1 MSDLSTADYPPKI
14 ESKECKRT
22 FMTLFKLFSTISLII
37 LLSLSV
43 QVSADEI
50 DDYRIS
56 ADDQISVIVFNET
69 DLSVDKVRVS
79 GNGTISMPLL
89 GQVTIEGHT
98 VTEVEQKI
106 TELLLAGYLKK
117 PNITVS
123 ITEYRPFYIN
133 GEVDKPGSYPYK
145 KGLTVEKA
153 VALAGGFT
161 ERASRTTISLESEND
176 KQLMK
181 AVALSDKIK
190 PGDVI
195 TVSESFF

>member
-1 MSDLSTADYPPKI
+1 MN
-14 ESKECKRT
+14 
-22 FMTLFKLFSTISLII
+22 LFKFFLTISLAIV
-37 LLSLSV
+37 LSLSA
-43 QVSADEI
+43 QVSANEI
-50 DDYRIS
+50 DDYQIS

-69 DLSVDKVRVS
+69 DLGVNKVRVS

-89 GQVTIEGHT
+89 GQVAIEGHT

-106 TELLLAGYLKK
+106 TVLLLDGYLKK
-117 PNITVS
+117 PNVTVT

-161 ERASRTTISLESEND
+161 ERASKRTISLVSESD
-176 KQLMK
+176 KRFVK
-181 AVALSDKIK
+181 AVALSDTIK

>member
-1 MSDLSTADYPPKI
+1 MKL
-14 ESKECKRT
+14 
-22 FMTLFKLFSTISLII
+22 LKLFLTISLAVV
-37 LLSLSV
+37 LSLSA
-43 QVSADEI
+43 QVFADDI

-56 ADDQISVIVFNET
+56 ADDQISVIVFNEA
-69 DLSVDKVRVS
+69 DLSVNKVRVS

-89 GQVTIEGHT
+89 GQVAIEGHT

-106 TELLLAGYLKK
+106 TTLLLDGYLKK
-117 PNITVS
+117 PNVTVT

-161 ERASRTTISLESEND
+161 ERASKKTISLVSESD
-176 KQLMK
+176 KRFVK
-181 AVALSDKIK
+181 AVALNETIK
-190 PGDVI
+190 PGDVV

>member
-1 MSDLSTADYPPKI
+1 MK
-14 ESKECKRT
+14 
-22 FMTLFKLFSTISLII
+22 LFKLFLTISLAIV
-37 LLSLSV
+37 LSLSA
-43 QVSADEI
+43 QASADEV
-50 DDYRIS
+50 DDYQIS

-69 DLSVDKVRVS
+69 DLGVNKVRVS

-89 GQVTIEGHT
+89 GQVAIEGHT

-106 TELLLAGYLKK
+106 TTLLLDGYLKK
-117 PNITVS
+117 PNVTVT

-161 ERASRTTISLESEND
+161 ERASKKTISLVSEND
-176 KQLMK
+176 KRFVK
-181 AVALSDKIK
+181 AVALNDTIK
-190 PGDVI
+190 PGDVV

>member
-1 MSDLSTADYPPKI
+1 MK
-14 ESKECKRT
+14 
-22 FMTLFKLFSTISLII
+22 LFKLFLTISLAIAMSI
-37 LLSLSV
+37 AS
-43 QVSADEI
+43 QASANEI

-69 DLSVDKVRVS
+69 DLSVNKVRVS

-89 GQVTIEGHT
+89 GQVAIEGHT
-98 VTEVEQKI
+98 VTEVEKKI
-106 TELLLAGYLKK
+106 TTLLLDGYLKN
-117 PNITVS
+117 PNVTVS

-133 GEVDKPGSYPYK
+133 GEIKKPGSYPYI
-145 KGLTVEKA
+145 KGLTIEKA

-161 ERASRTTISLESEND
+161 ERASKTTVSLVSEND
-176 KQLMK
+176 KRYIK
-181 AVALSDKIK
+181 AVALNDKIK

>member
-1 MSDLSTADYPPKI
+1 M
-14 ESKECKRT
+14 
-22 FMTLFKLFSTISLII
+22 KLLKI
-37 LLSLSV
+37 LLSIYLLTGLNWLAQATTENV
-43 QVSADEI
+43 

-56 ADDQISVIVFNET
+56 VDDQISVIVFNEA
-69 DLSVDKVRVS
+69 DLNVNKVRVS

-89 GQVTIEGHT
+89 GQVAIEGHT
-98 VTEVEQKI
+98 VIEAEQQI
-106 TELLLAGYLKK
+106 TNLLKKGYLKK
-117 PNITVS
+117 PNVTVT

-133 GEVDKPGSYPYK
+133 GEIKRPGSYPYI

-161 ERASRTTISLESEND
+161 ERASRNTVSLVSEND
-176 KQLMK
+176 KRFVK
-181 AVALSDKIK
+181 AVALNDKIK